1 MLNNNQNYNPDVLSC
16 LANLSNDEVFT
27 PPKLV
32 NDILDLLPMNLWG
45 NSKATFLDPVTKSGV
60 FLREIAKRLMK
71 GLEKEIPDKQQ
82 RINHIFK
89 NQLYGIAITEL
100 TSLLSRRSVY
110 CSKTANGKYS
120 VCEIFKD
127 ARGNIKY
134 DRLQHTWS
142 STGSNAGRKCIY
154 CGASQEVYDRE
165 DGLETYAYNFIH
177 TDNPE
182 AVFNM
187 KFDVII
193 GNPPYQLSDGGNQSS
208 AVPIYHKFIQQAKK
222 LNPKYLSMIIPSRW
236 FSGGRGLDEFRDEML
251 NDNRIRVI
259 HDFTSSSDCFPGVE
273 IKGGVCYFLW
283 ERDSRGICSV
293 YEHNGTEVTI
303 SNRPLL
309 ERGAETFI
317 RHSKAISIL
326 KKVQEKGEKS
336 FSEILQGGRFFG
348 FHTSVK
354 WINKTQGTIQT
365 ADGKSTFPIQSTQS
379 NVFNVKVYIAHGI
392 CWIEKTNIVK
402 SQEYVDQ
409 FKVIIPRSGNPGSTI
424 LGKPKI
430 SEPNS
435 CSSNTYVVA
444 TFPFANG
451 QKNYADNIVSYLHSS
466 FLRFLVYLKTSTQDI
481 PPKAYYFV
489 PMQDFSEPWTDEKL
503 YKKYE
508 LTEDEIAFIDS
519 MIRPM
524 DLSQNAESEDEDFD
538 E

>member
-1 MLNNNQNYNPDVLSC
+1 MIQTNYNPDVLSC

-27 PPKLV
+27 PPSLV
-32 NDILDLLPMNLWG
+32 NDILDLLPAELWR
-45 NSKATFLDPVTKSGV
+45 NPEAKFLDPVSKSGV
-60 FLREIAKRLMK
+60 FLREIAKRLML
-71 GLEKEIPDKQQ
+71 GLETKIPDKQK
-82 RINHIFK
+82 RINHIFSQ
-89 NQLYGIAITEL
+89 QLYGLAITEL
-100 TSLLSRRSVY
+100 TALLSRRSVY

-120 VCEIFKD
+120 ICETFND
-127 ARGNIKY
+127 EQGNIRYQKMK
-134 DRLQHTWS
+134 HTWHN
-142 STGSNAGRKCIY
+142 GKCTF
-154 CGASQEVYDRE
+154 CGASQEVYERE
-165 DGLETYAYNFIH
+165 ETLETYAYNFIH
-177 TDNPE
+177 ADKNE
-182 AVFNM
+182 NIFSM
-187 KFDVII
+187 KFDVIV

-208 AVPIYHKFIQQAKK
+208 AVPIYHKFIEQAKK

-283 ERDSRGICSV
+283 ERDSKGSCTV
-293 YEHNGTEVTI
+293 YEHNGAEVTI

-309 ERGAETFI
+309 EHGAETFI
-317 RHSKAISIL
+317 RHNKAISIL
-326 KKVQEKGEKS
+326 KKVQEKREGS

-354 WINKTQGTIQT
+354 WSNKNQGTIQT
-365 ADGKSTFPIQSTQS
+365 ADGKSTFPIESAQSIA
-379 NVFNVKVYIAHGI
+379 FNVKIYIAHGI
-392 CWIEKTNIVK
+392 CYIEKSNIVK
-402 SQEYVDQ
+402 SLEFVDQ

-444 TFPFANG
+444 TFPFANN
-451 QKNYADNIVSYLHSS
+451 QKNYANNIVSYLHSR

-481 PPKAYYFV
+481 PPKAYSFV
-489 PMQDFSEPWTDEKL
+489 PMQDFTESWTDEKL
-503 YKKYE
+503 YKKYD
-508 LTEDEIAFIDS
+508 LTIEEISFIEN

-524 DLSQNAESEDEDFD
+524 DLSQNVGEDE
-538 E
+538 